1 MNDRQPAY
9 IELVGWRN
17 ATDHRMMRWPKWKDS
32 RKPGT
37 YMITLN
43 VNGGAH
49 LFGDLTGSTAAVY
62 RWLKEHPS
70 LWQAASSDA
79 LYYRHALLGTKA
91 MPFVLDTVEAHQALG
106 VETPKHKEPSSH
118 RTHFPLEALSLPD
131 APRIALSPLGEKV
144 KECWERMP
152 QVVPEIEQVCLAI
165 MPNHLHAIIVV
176 RRNLSRSIGAVIRS
190 FMGTTTHAMHQM
202 MALGVETPTHKEPSP
217 CGSVSSAGS
226 SCGSVN
232 GASSSCSS
240 VNGASSSCGS
250 VNGAG
255 YSCGSVST
263 LSSTAKP
270 SLWQP
275 GYCIGVCQTERSLH
289 TRIGYVLLNPF
300 FAILESE
307 HRDFMSRA
315 IRLNIAGR
323 TYSGYGNMLLLKE
336 PERLQV
342 FCHRRHPVTKQ
353 PYIETKDYQDEKAT
367 ILDATANGAVIVTPG
382 VSPGEKDI
390 MWTVLQH
397 GGSVINLQREA
408 IPVSDKWHP
417 DNDRR
422 IYCSNGHLLVLSV
435 HDLPNQTYQSHDGEA
450 IPTNTKYARFHLLNL
465 MAEELCMDGIEH
477 ECRII
482 TQ

>member
-1 MNDRQPAY
+1 MSCNRPTY
-9 IELVGWRN
+9 IDGTGWRN
-17 ATDHRMMRWPKWKDS
+17 ATVHRMTRWPDWKDS

-43 VNGGAH
+43 VSDGKNVLGS
-49 LFGDLTGSTAAVY
+49 LTGSSDAVY
-62 RWLKEHPS
+62 HWMKQHPS
-70 LWQAASSDA
+70 QLQAASRDA

-91 MPFVLDTVEAHQALG
+91 MPFVLDSVEAHQASG
-106 VETPKHKEPSSH
+106 IETPTHKEPSSH
-118 RTHFPLEALSLPD
+118 RTHFPLEAVSLPD
-131 APRIALSPLGEKV
+131 APHIVLSPLGEKV
-144 KECWERMP
+144 KECLERMP
-152 QVVPEIEQVCLAI
+152 QVVPQIEMICYAI
-165 MPNHLHAIIVV
+165 MPNHIHFIIAV
-176 RRNLSRSIGAVIRS
+176 RRNLSRHIGAVIRS
-190 FMGTTTHAMHQM
+190 FMGATTHAMHQQ
-202 MALGVETPTHKEPSP
+202 MALGVETPTHKEPSSS
-217 CGSVSSAGS
+217 CVSVNGASLCSSVSSAGS
-226 SCGSVN
+226 
-232 GASSSCSS
+232 
-240 VNGASSSCGS
+240 
-250 VNGAG
+250 
-255 YSCGSVST
+255 SCGSVST

-275 GYCIGVCQTERSLH
+275 GYCVGVCQTERSLH

-315 IRLNIAGR
+315 MRLNIAGR

-353 PYIETKDYQDEKAT
+353 PYLETKDYQDEKAA
-367 ILDATANGAVIVTPG
+367 ILDAAANGAVIVTPG
-382 VSPGEKDI
+382 ISPGEKDI

-397 GGSVINLQREA
+397 GGNVINLQREA

-422 IYCSNGHLLVLSV
+422 MYCSNGHLLVLSV
-435 HDLPNQTYQSHDGEA
+435 HDLPNLAYHSRDGEV

-465 MAEELCMDGIEH
+465 VAEELCMDGIEH
-477 ECRII
+477 ECRIV
-482 TQ
+482 TL

>member
-1 MNDRQPAY
+1 MSSNRPTY
-9 IELVGWRN
+9 IDGIGWRN
-17 ATDHRMMRWPKWKDS
+17 ATVHRMTRWPDWKDS

-49 LFGDLTGSTAAVY
+49 LFGDLTGSTAEVY
-62 RWLKEHPS
+62 HWLKQHPS
-70 LWQAASSDA
+70 QLQAASRDA

-91 MPFVLDTVEAHQALG
+91 MPFVLDSVEAHQALG
-106 VETPKHKEPSSH
+106 VETPTHKEPSSH
-118 RTHFPLEALSLPD
+118 RTHFHLEAVSLPD
-131 APRIALSPLGEKV
+131 APHIVLSPLGEKV
-144 KECWERMP
+144 KECLERMP
-152 QVVPEIEQVCLAI
+152 QVVPQIEMICYAI
-165 MPNHLHAIIVV
+165 MPNHIHFIIAV
-176 RRNLSRSIGAVIRS
+176 RRNLSRHIGAVIRS

-202 MALGVETPTHKEPSP
+202 EALGVETPTHKEPSSS

-226 SCGSVN
+226 SCD
-232 GASSSCSS
+232 
-240 VNGASSSCGS
+240 
-250 VNGAG
+250 
-255 YSCGSVST
+255 SVST

-275 GYCIGVCQTERSLH
+275 GYCVGVCQTERSLH

-315 IRLNIAGR
+315 MRLNIAGR

-353 PYIETKDYQDEKAT
+353 PYIETTDYQDEKAA

-390 MWTVLQH
+390 MWAVLQH

-422 IYCSNGHLLVLSV
+422 MYCSNGHLLVLSV
-435 HDLPNQTYQSHDGEA
+435 HNLPNQTYQSLDGDV
-450 IPTNTKYARFHLLNL
+450 IPTDTKYARFHLLNL
-465 MAEELCMDGIEH
+465 VAEELCMDGIEH
-477 ECRII
+477 ECRIV